1 MREKV
6 NNDIVNMQFVLTNK
20 QMIDDLIKALCLDK
34 FVVFRD
40 VLEMKLV
47 LKHLLSVKD

>member
-20 QMIDDLIKALCLDK
+20 QIVDDFIKALCLDK

-47 LKHLLSVKD
+47 SEHSLSVKD

>member
-20 QMIDDLIKALCLDK
+20 QIIDDLIKALCLDK
-34 FVVFRD
+34 FVTFRD
-40 VLEMKLV
+40 ALKVKSVLE
-47 LKHLLSVKD
+47 HSLSVKD

>member
-6 NNDIVNMQFVLTNK
+6 NNDTVNMQFVLTDK

-40 VLEMKLV
+40 ALGVKSASEYP
-47 LKHLLSVKD
+47 LSVKD

>member
-6 NNDIVNMQFVLTNK
+6 NDGIVDIRYVSTDK
-20 QMIDDLIKALCLDK
+20 QLANGLIKALCLDK

-40 VLEMKLV
+40 VLGVEAASQHP
-47 LKHLLSVKD
+47 LKAI